1 MAGPS
6 HGLSIRSYGAYIY
19 IYIYIYLLPR
29 YVVSMEFSAAD
40 SGVVD
45 C

>member
-19 IYIYIYLLPR
+19 IYIPR

>member
-1 MAGPS
+1 MVYLFVRME
-6 HGLSIRSYGAYIY
+6 H

>member
-6 HGLSIRSYGAYIY
+6 HGLSIRSYGAY